1 MPYAGQLV
9 FYRNRYNR
17 IGPHG
22 ESMKEALSDLEVLI
36 LSAVLRLGP
45 DAYGVSIREAI
56 LERTGRSVSI
66 GSLYKAIHRLE
77 KRGLVK
83 TVVGEPTAVR
93 GGRARKHVMMEEA
106 GRRALQDSVRALSR
120 MLDGLAIDL
129 RGR

>member
-1 MPYAGQLV
+1 
-9 FYRNRYNR
+9 
-17 IGPHG
+17 
-22 ESMKEALSDLEVLI
+22 MKETLSDLEVLI

-77 KRGLVK
+77 RRGLVS
-83 TVVGEPTAVR
+83 TVAGEPRAVR
-93 GGRARKHVMMEEA
+93 GGRARKYVRTEEA
-106 GRRALQDSVRALSR
+106 GRRALRDSVQALSQ
-120 MLDGLAIDL
+120 MLDGLAIDP